1 MKIILTSNTSWNL
14 FNFRKDLIK
23 KMISMG
29 HKVYVVAPFD
39 KYTIKLKELGII
51 YHEIKLSRFHKTIL
65 SDFLYIFKIFF
76 KIYHIKPDV
85 VHNFTLKPVIYV
97 GIVANLFKNI
107 KVINSITGLGLSFT
121 NSKSFLNKFILFLI
135 KISFNKRYKFI
146 FQNPDDINFF
156 KKRKILNS
164 KQCYLIR
171 GSGVE
176 IQNYNKGVSKLNDVV
191 VFGIMSR
198 MLWSKGIKDFVDAS
212 KILIN
217 KNLKIKF
224 IILGSPDNNS
234 PDSIPISWLEEI
246 NKIDKISWIPHKDNV
261 YNFLKKIDVFVL
273 PTYYP
278 EGLPKSL
285 LEAAS
290 MKLPLIATNTP
301 GCKEIVKNNINGFL
315 IDIQNS
321 NQLADKMYTLFS
333 NQKLRREMGNK
344 SFEIVSKEFSIDLV
358 IKKTL
363 KVYNSI

>member
-1 MKIILTSNTSWNL
+1 
-14 FNFRKDLIK
+14 
-23 KMISMG
+23 
-29 HKVYVVAPFD
+29 
-39 KYTIKLKELGII
+39 
-51 YHEIKLSRFHKTIL
+51 
-65 SDFLYIFKIFF
+65 
-76 KIYHIKPDV
+76 
-85 VHNFTLKPVIYV
+85 
-97 GIVANLFKNI
+97 
-107 KVINSITGLGLSFT
+107 
-121 NSKSFLNKFILFLI
+121 
-135 KISFNKRYKFI
+135 
-146 FQNPDDINFF
+146 
-156 KKRKILNS
+156 
-164 KQCYLIR
+164 
-171 GSGVE
+171 
-176 IQNYNKGVSKLNDVV
+176 
-191 VFGIMSR
+191 MSR